1 MANHKSALKRERQ
14 SRARNLRNR
23 PIISLMRTRMRQLRE
38 SVEAGK
44 SQEDIQSNLVAAVGQ
59 LNRTAS
65 KGLIP
70 KKRASRMISRLN
82 KMVNRAS

>member
-1 MANHKSALKRERQ
+1 MANHKSALKRGRQ

-38 SVEAGK
+38 SVEAGE
-44 SQEDIQSNLVAAVGQ
+44 SQEDIQKNLVAAVGQ